1 MPDWISTKVWSSVVL
16 TWEGHMHTQTVTPRQ
31 TLPLEGR
38 QTLFLSIDLSNV
50 AVADLLLICSYF
62 YRAVSKKKRAS
73 QVTLAVKN
81 LHANAG
87 DVRDQGFD
95 P

>member
-1 MPDWISTKVWSSVVL
+1 MTLINDEDESVSQSSNCYKLSWEPDWISTKVWSSVVL

-62 YRAVSKKKRAS
+62 YRAVS
-73 QVTLAVKN
+73 L
-81 LHANAG
+81 
-87 DVRDQGFD
+87 
-95 P
+95 